1 MDTKAELIAD
11 IEKLLNGYDGQPPTH
26 INPAL
31 LSFMDEQTLR
41 SIIASLLEQKERTVE
56 DNLEWLEQFKKY

>member
-11 IEKLLNGYDGQPPTH
+11 IEKLLNGYEGQPPTH